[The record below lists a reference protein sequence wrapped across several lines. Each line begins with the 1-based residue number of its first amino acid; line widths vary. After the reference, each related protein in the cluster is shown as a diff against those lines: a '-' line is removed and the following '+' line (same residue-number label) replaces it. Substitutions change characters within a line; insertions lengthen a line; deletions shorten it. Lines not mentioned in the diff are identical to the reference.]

1 MTAKLINVGLKFE
14 EGFTGSILQLL
25 LLIPVVLNRQ
35 PSLVAFGDL
44 TGDESGE
51 RSFRRV
57 DGVTDR

>member
-14 EGFTGSILQLL
+14 DGFTGSILQLL

-35 PSLVAFGDL
+35 PTLIAFGDL
-44 TGDESGE
+44 TSGESGE

-57 DGVTDR
+57 DGVG